1 MRSSKL
7 MDRPEMVS
15 DAARSMRDA
24 AFRLRPELEKT
35 FPRQAPAWYERE
47 IKLILGEARE
57 RLSQAVA

>member
-1 MRSSKL
+1 
-7 MDRPEMVS
+7 MVS

-24 AFRLRPELEKT
+24 AFRLRPELEKA

-47 IKLILGEARE
+47 IELILGEARE